1 MARRMSRAEADAAV
15 RELRGLIDARGVFGA
30 CKILDVSD
38 RELGDMQWPGTDERL
53 LAKVRRKLQE
63 RRK

>member
-1 MARRMSRAEADAAV
+1 MSALTDTEFWQ
-15 RELRGLIDARGVFGA
+15 LRGLIDARGVFGA